1 MEIENPGTVQTI
13 KSRYCPSKK
22 LFDFFSHSTST
33 SMFDNAIFF
42 ERRCSGQI
50 GKSIDRCLVLKGAE
64 TNLEFLKNLKYGWFL
79 VKQIEIISGE
89 YLVLIILNVS
99 LREHKGNIPEL
110 DSTKRTQRQIP
121 LHLYIL
127 LGQIERI
134 SSN

>member
-13 KSRYCPSKK
+13 KRRYCPSKK

-50 GKSIDRCLVLKGAE
+50 GKSIDRCLVLNGAG

-79 VKQIEIISGE
+79 VKQIDIISGE
-89 YLVLIILNVS
+89 YSVLIILIIFLIRCLLFLSFILNSRSDNFISYRS
-99 LREHKGNIPEL
+99 L
-110 DSTKRTQRQIP
+110 
-121 LHLYIL
+121 LYPRLIKA
-127 LGQIERI
+127 IK
-134 SSN
+134 SS

>member
-50 GKSIDRCLVLKGAE
+50 GKSIDRCLVIKGAGI
-64 TNLEFLKNLKYGWFL
+64 NLEFLK
-79 VKQIEIISGE
+79 
-89 YLVLIILNVS
+89 ILNTD
-99 LREHKGNIPEL
+99 GF
-110 DSTKRTQRQIP
+110 
-121 LHLYIL
+121 
-127 LGQIERI
+127 
-134 SSN
+134 